1 VAVQLTVVLGIYD
14 TQLERTLSGRF
25 SVHSPQSLVLCEFP
39 IWGKHGFH
47 SACRGKLLQK
57 EKLMLCRAHWL
68 LAMHME
74 LQASKVVNNSLDFD
88 RLSKARQHR
97 CCLEELHDNHCQKL
111 MQQYAEQWGV
121 ADYRA

>member
-1 VAVQLTVVLGIYD
+1 MSGSFSIYN
-14 TQLERTLSGRF
+14 
-25 SVHSPQSLVLCEFP
+25 PQSLVLCEFP
-39 IWGKHGFH
+39 TRGRHEFC
-47 SACRGKLLQK
+47 SAVQSKYLQREKLL
-57 EKLMLCRAHWL
+57 LCRAHWL

-97 CCLEELHDNHCQKL
+97 CCLEELHDNHCQKM

-121 ADYRA
+121 ADYRS